1 MAMDEV
7 ISEMLNE
14 QIEVM
19 ADTGNAVKEGIYVTV
34 DPETRQM
41 TIPEEYS
48 ILGVE
53 SDEKTERV
61 WFQFPKV
68 VGDNIDLTTLQL
80 RVNYQN
86 ANNEADQYIVE
97 DVEAQGDNIV
107 FSWLLRRKVTKY
119 QGVVRFIVCA
129 VKVESDPGATVTNEW
144 NTTLAQAT
152 VLEGLEI
159 IDVQPEQDEMDVIA
173 QLMALVKSTSE
184 QAVSEVGDA
193 KQSAISSIQSQ
204 QSTSIA
210 AVQSQ
215 QSTSIAA
222 VQSQQSTSIAAVQS
236 ASNNAVD
243 AIEQAGDDTIASIP
257 STYTE
262 LYEMSEETNRIV
274 KQIKKQIEGGEA
286 SDDYVVGLEV
296 NYENATYT
304 RLMGAVGKTAGE
316 DFDDFLVFGG
326 RKRCNVDDSGN
337 IVAWYGDEDYAEDG
351 TNGQVM
357 VYQPKVY
364 YRVVPVKLQKIEDGE
379 GYRGLK
385 MQYYV
390 TDRPLIGFK
399 LHPAFCMGG
408 KESDYILLSAY
419 EGSLYDTSALLYVS
433 DDSQVAV
440 FTEDKLCS
448 LAGMKPISGKTQNLT
463 RANAEQLAANRGVGW
478 HIDFAQTV
486 ALEQLMELVE
496 MGTLDMQTAIGQGV
510 VSVPDTPNTDNNSI
524 GTGATSSLGNT
535 TGVASGT
542 SGQSSVSYRGRE
554 NIYGNIWKF
563 VNGINIYGD
572 GSNKGGIPYVSKNLN
587 FAESKN
593 TDNYEKVKY
602 YVTNTNGYIKYF
614 GYDEEKDY
622 LFFATDVISSSW
634 GSVSKDYTYVSSNL
648 NGYRV
653 APLGGNWTN
662 GSRAGLFA
670 WSLGDGVSHRHRN
683 VGCRLVFI
691 P

>member
-7 ISEMLNE
+7 ISEMLNK

-19 ADTGNAVKEGIYVTV
+19 ADTGNAVKEGIYITV

-53 SDEKTERV
+53 SDEKTERM

-68 VGDNIDLTTLQL
+68 VGDNIDLTTLQI

-86 ANNEADQYIVE
+86 ANNEADQYIID
-97 DVEAQGDNIV
+97 DVEADDEGNIT
-107 FSWLLRRKVTKY
+107 FSWLLSRKVTKY

-129 VKVESDPGATVTNEW
+129 VKVESSSDITIMNEW

-159 IDVQPEQDEMDVIA
+159 GDVQPEQNEMDVIA

-184 QAVSEVGDA
+184 QAVSDVGDA
-193 KQSAISSIQSQ
+193 KQSAILSI
-204 QSTSIA
+204 
-210 AVQSQ
+210 
-215 QSTSIAA
+215 
-222 VQSQQSTSIAAVQS
+222 QSQQSTSIAAVQS

-243 AIEQAGDDTIASIP
+243 AIEQAGDDAIASIP

-296 NYENATYT
+296 DYENATYI
-304 RLMGAVGKTAGE
+304 RLMGAAGKTAGE

-326 RKRCNVDDSGN
+326 RKRCNVDNSGN
-337 IVAWYGDEDYAEDG
+337 IVAWCGDEDYAEDG
-351 TNGQVM
+351 TNGHVM

-399 LHPAFCMGG
+399 LHPAFCMGN

-419 EGSLYDTSALLYVS
+419 EGSAFDVS
-433 DDSQVAV
+433 TGAYITDDEQVAN

-463 RANAEQLAANRGVGW
+463 RENAERLAVNRGVGW

-486 ALEQLMELVE
+486 ALDQLLELVE

-524 GTGATSSLGNT
+524 ETGATSSLGNT
-535 TGVASGT
+535 TGAASGT

-614 GYDEEKDY
+614 GYDEDNDY
-622 LFFATDVISSSW
+622 LFFATDVISSTG
-634 GSVSKDYTYVSSNL
+634 GSAPKDYMYVSDNL
-648 NGYRV
+648 SGYRV
-653 APLGGNWTN
+653 ARLGGYWDR
-662 GSRAGLFA
+662 GSDAGLFSWGLA
-670 WSLGDGVSHRHRN
+670 YGGSYHGRA

>member
-1 MAMDEV
+1 MAMQD
-7 ISEMLNE
+7 IINEMLNE

-19 ADTGNAVKEGIYVTV
+19 ADTGSAVKEGIYITV

-41 TIPEEYS
+41 TIPTEYS

-53 SDEKTERV
+53 SDEKTERL
-61 WFQFPKV
+61 WFKFPKV
-68 VGDNIDLTTLQL
+68 VGDSIDLTTLQL
-80 RVNYQN
+80 RVNYRN
-86 ANNEADQYIVE
+86 ANSETDQYVCTDVTEADDGE
-97 DVEAQGDNIV
+97 NII
-107 FSWLLRRKVTKY
+107 FSWQLSRKVTKY
-119 QGVVRFIVCA
+119 QGNVVFIVCA
-129 VKVESDPGATVTNEW
+129 VKVEDVVNGNIENEW
-144 NTTLAQAT
+144 NTTLAQAG
-152 VLEGLEI
+152 VLEGLE
-159 IDVQPEQDEMDVIA
+159 VALSDEEEEEVSDIVA
-173 QLMALVKSTSE
+173 QLIAMMN
-184 QAVSEVGDA
+184 
-193 KQSAISSIQSQ
+193 QSANQAIESISDMKD
-204 QSTSIA
+204 TAIA

-215 QSTSIAA
+215 QSTS
-222 VQSQQSTSIAAVQS
+222 VQVVQT
-236 ASNNAVD
+236 AGNNAVNT
-243 AIEQAGDDTIASIP
+243 IEQAGEDTLTSIP
-257 STYTE
+257 SEYTE

-286 SDDYVVGLEV
+286 SNDYVVGIEV
-296 NYENATYT
+296 DYENATYT
-304 RLMGAVGKTAGE
+304 RLMGALGKTAGE

-326 RKRCNVDDSGN
+326 RKRCNVDDDGN

-390 TDRPLIGFK
+390 SDRPLIGFK
-399 LHPAFCMGG
+399 LHPAFCMGN

-419 EGSLYDTSALLYVS
+419 EGNVFDVSTSSYIT
-433 DDSQVAV
+433 DDEQVV
-440 FTEDKLCS
+440 NFVEDKLCS
-448 LAGMKPISGKTQNLT
+448 LAGMKPVSGKTQNLT
-463 RANAEQLAANRGVGW
+463 RDNAEMLANNRGVGW

-486 ALEQLMELVE
+486 ALEQLLEIIE

-524 GTGATSSLGNT
+524 ATGATSSLGNT
-535 TGVASGT
+535 TGAASGT
-542 SGQSSVSYRGRE
+542 SGQSSVTYRGRE

-572 GSNKGGIPYVSKNLN
+572 GSNKGGIPYISKNLN

-602 YVTNTNGYIKYF
+602 NITNTNGYVKYF

-622 LFFATDVISSSW
+622 LFFATDVISSSSS
-634 GSVSKDYTYVSSNL
+634 SVPKDYAYVSANL

-653 APLGGNWTN
+653 AQLGGVWNN
-662 GSRAGLFA
+662 GASAGLFCWA
-670 WSLGDGVSHRHRN
+670 LNVGVSSRTRY
-683 VGCRLVFI
+683 VGCRLVFV

>member
-1 MAMDEV
+1 MAMQDV
-7 ISEMLNE
+7 INEMLNE
-14 QIEVM
+14 QIEAM
-19 ADTGNAVKEGIYVTV
+19 ADTGNAVKEGIYITV

-41 TIPEEYS
+41 TVPEEYS

-53 SDEKTERV
+53 SDEETERV
-61 WFQFPKV
+61 WFKFPKV
-68 VGDNIDLTTLQL
+68 VGDNIDLTKLQL

-86 ANNEADQYIVE
+86 ANNETDQYICTDVTEE
-97 DVEAQGDNIV
+97 DEGNIT
-107 FSWLLRRKVTKY
+107 FSWLLSRKVTRY

-129 VKVESDPGATVTNEW
+129 VKVESGADATITNEW

-159 IDVQPEQDEMDVIA
+159 EDAKPEQSEMDVIA
-173 QLMALVKSTSE
+173 QLMALVTSTSE
-184 QAVSEVGDA
+184 QAVSDVEDA
-193 KQSAISSIQSQ
+193 KQDAITAI
-204 QSTSIA
+204 
-210 AVQSQ
+210 
-215 QSTSIAA
+215 
-222 VQSQQSTSIAAVQS
+222 QSQQSTSIAAVQS

-257 STYTE
+257 GTYTE

-296 NYENATYT
+296 DYENATYT

-326 RKRCNVDDSGN
+326 RKRCNVDDNGN

-379 GYRGLK
+379 GYRGIK

-419 EGSLYDTSALLYVS
+419 EGSLYDTSALSYIS

-463 RANAEQLAANRGVGW
+463 RANAESLANNRGVGW

-486 ALEQLMELVE
+486 ALEQLLELIE
-496 MGTLDMQTAIGQGV
+496 MGMLDMQTAIGRGV
-510 VSVPDTPNTDNNSI
+510 VNVPDTPNTDNNSMA
-524 GTGATSSLGNT
+524 TGATSSLGNA
-535 TGVASGT
+535 TGAVSGT

-563 VNGINIYGD
+563 VNGVNIYGN
-572 GSNKGGIPYVSKNLN
+572 GANKGGIPYISKD
-587 FAESKN
+587 FDFEESKN
-593 TDNYEKVKY
+593 TENYEKVKY
-602 YVTNTNGYIKYF
+602 YLANTSGYAKYF
-614 GYDEEKDY
+614 GYDEDNDY
-622 LFFATDVISSSW
+622 LFFTTDVVSSS
-634 GSVSKDYTYVSSNL
+634 STSASKDYTYVSANL
-648 NGYRV
+648 SGYRL
-653 APLGGNWTN
+653 ALLGGYWSHGTY
-662 GSRAGLFA
+662 AGLFYWA
-670 WSLGDGVSHRHRN
+670 LTYGVSNHYRYI
-683 VGCRLVFI
+683 GCSLVFV

>member
-14 QIEVM
+14 QIEAM
-19 ADTGNAVKEGIYVTV
+19 ADTGNAVNGGIYITV

-41 TIPEEYS
+41 TIPEEYGV
-48 ILGVE
+48 LGVE
-53 SDEKTERV
+53 SDEKTERL

-68 VGDNIDLTTLQL
+68 VGDNVDLSALQL
-80 RVNYQN
+80 RVNYRN
-86 ANNEADQYIVE
+86 ANSETDQYVCTDVTEADDE
-97 DVEAQGDNIV
+97 ENII
-107 FSWLLRRKVTKY
+107 FSWQLSRKVTKY
-119 QGVVRFIVCA
+119 QGNVVFIVCA
-129 VKVESDPGATVTNEW
+129 VKVDDVVNGDIENEW
-144 NTTLAQAT
+144 NTTLAQAS
-152 VLEGLEI
+152 VLEGLE
-159 IDVQPEQDEMDVIA
+159 VALSDEEEEEVSDIVA
-173 QLMALVKSTSE
+173 QLIAMMNQSVN
-184 QAVSEVGDA
+184 QAIESLSDMKDTA
-193 KQSAISSIQSQ
+193 
-204 QSTSIA
+204 IA

-215 QSTSIAA
+215 QSTS
-222 VQSQQSTSIAAVQS
+222 VQVVQT
-236 ASNNAVD
+236 AGNNAVNT
-243 AIEQAGDDTIASIP
+243 IEQAGEDTLASIP
-257 STYTE
+257 SEYTE

-286 SDDYVVGLEV
+286 SDEYVVGVEV
-296 NYENATYT
+296 DYESLTYT
-304 RLMGAVGKTAGE
+304 RLMGAVGKTEGE

-337 IVAWYGDEDYAEDG
+337 IVAWYGDEEYAEDG

-390 TDRPLIGFK
+390 SDRPLIGFK
-399 LHPAFCMGG
+399 LHPAFCMGN

-419 EGSLYDTSALLYVS
+419 EGSVFDSSASTYIA
-433 DDSQVAV
+433 DDEQVV
-440 FTEDKLCS
+440 NFVEDKLCS
-448 LAGMKPISGKTQNLT
+448 LADMKPVSGKTQNLN
-463 RANAEQLAANRGVGW
+463 RDNAEMLAKNRGVGW

-486 ALEQLMELVE
+486 ALEQLLEIIE
-496 MGTLDMQTAIGQGV
+496 MGMLDMQTAIGQGV
-510 VSVPDTPNTDNNSI
+510 VSVPDTPNTDNNSVA
-524 GTGATSSLGNT
+524 TGATSSLGNA
-535 TGVASGT
+535 TGAASGT
-542 SGQSSVSYRGRE
+542 SGQSSVTYRGRE

-572 GSNKGGIPYVSKNLN
+572 GSNKGGIPYISKNLN

-602 YVTNTNGYIKYF
+602 NITNPNGYVKYF

-622 LFFATDVISSSW
+622 LFFATDAVSSS
-634 GSVSKDYTYVSSNL
+634 GDTSTKDYTYVSANL

-653 APLGGNWTN
+653 ARLGGDWKYGTV
-662 GSRAGLFA
+662 AGLFY
-670 WSLGDGVSHRHRN
+670 WDLSSVVSNRDRAL
-683 VGCRLVFI
+683 GCRLVFI

>member
-1 MAMDEV
+1 MAMQDI

-14 QIEVM
+14 QIEIM
-19 ADTGNAVKEGIYVTV
+19 AGTGNAVKEGIYITV

-41 TIPEEYS
+41 TIPTEYS

-53 SDEKTERV
+53 SDEKTERL
-61 WFQFPKV
+61 WFKFPKV
-68 VGDNIDLTTLQL
+68 VGDSIDLTTLQL
-80 RVNYQN
+80 RVNYRN
-86 ANNEADQYIVE
+86 ANSETDQYVCTDVTEADDGE
-97 DVEAQGDNIV
+97 NII
-107 FSWLLRRKVTKY
+107 FSWQLSRKVTKY
-119 QGVVRFIVCA
+119 QGNVVFIVCA
-129 VKVESDPGATVTNEW
+129 VKVDDVVNGAIENEW

-152 VLEGLEI
+152 VLEGLEV
-159 IDVQPEQDEMDVIA
+159 DTPEPTEEQQDVIA

-184 QAVSEVGDA
+184 QAVSDVGDA

-210 AVQSQ
+210 AVQS
-215 QSTSIAA
+215 
-222 VQSQQSTSIAAVQS
+222 
-236 ASNNAVD
+236 ASNNSVD

-257 STYTE
+257 GTYTE

-286 SDDYVVGLEV
+286 SDEYVVGIEV
-296 NYENATYT
+296 DYENATYT
-304 RLMGAVGKTAGE
+304 RLMGALGKTVGE
-316 DFDDFLVFGG
+316 DFDSFLVFGG

-390 TDRPLIGFK
+390 SDRPLIGFK
-399 LHPAFCMGG
+399 LHPAFCMGN

-419 EGSLYDTSALLYVS
+419 EGNVFDVSTSSYIT
-433 DDSQVAV
+433 DDEQVVNFA
-440 FTEDKLCS
+440 EDKLCS
-448 LAGMKPISGKTQNLT
+448 LAGMKPVSGKTQNLT
-463 RANAEQLAANRGVGW
+463 RANAEMLANNRGVGW

-486 ALEQLMELVE
+486 ALEQLLEIIE
-496 MGTLDMQTAIGQGV
+496 MGMLDMQTAIGQGV

-524 GTGATSSLGNT
+524 ATGATSSLGNT
-535 TGVASGT
+535 TGAASGT
-542 SGQSSVSYRGRE
+542 SGQSSVTYRGRE
-554 NIYGNIWKF
+554 NVYGNIWKF
-563 VNGINIYGD
+563 VNGINIYGE
-572 GSNKGGIPYVSKNLN
+572 GTNKGGILYISKSLN

-602 YVTNTNGYIKYF
+602 NITNTNGYVKYF

-622 LFFATDVISSSW
+622 LFFATDAISSL
-634 GSVSKDYTYVSSNL
+634 GSSTPKDHAYVSANL

-653 APLGGNWTN
+653 ALLGGCWYS
-662 GSRAGLFA
+662 GAHAGLFY
-670 WSLGDGVSHRHRN
+670 WYLGNGVSYRSR
-683 VGCRLVFI
+683 VIGCRLVFI
-691 P
+691 L

>member
-1 MAMDEV
+1 MAMQD
-7 ISEMLNE
+7 IINEMLNE
-14 QIEVM
+14 QIEAM
-19 ADTGNAVKEGIYVTV
+19 ADTGNAVKEGIYITV

-41 TIPEEYS
+41 AVPEEYS

-53 SDEKTERV
+53 SDEKTERL
-61 WFQFPKV
+61 WFKFPKV

-86 ANNEADQYIVE
+86 ANNETDQYIID
-97 DVEAQGDNIV
+97 DVKTDDEGNIT
-107 FSWLLRRKVTKY
+107 FSWLLSRKVTKY

-129 VKVESDPGATVTNEW
+129 VKVDDVVNGDIENEW
-144 NTTLAQAT
+144 NTTLAQAS
-152 VLEGLEI
+152 VLEGLEVALSGEEEEEVSDI
-159 IDVQPEQDEMDVIA
+159 VA
-173 QLMALVKSTSE
+173 QLIAMMN
-184 QAVSEVGDA
+184 
-193 KQSAISSIQSQ
+193 QSASQAIESISDLRD
-204 QSTSIA
+204 TAIA

-215 QSTSIAA
+215 QSTS
-222 VQSQQSTSIAAVQS
+222 VQVVQT
-236 ASNNAVD
+236 AGNNAVNT
-243 AIEQAGDDTIASIP
+243 IEQAGEDTLASIP
-257 STYTE
+257 SEYTE

-296 NYENATYT
+296 DYESLTYT

-316 DFDDFLVFGG
+316 DFDSFLVFGG

-364 YRVVPVKLQKIEDGE
+364 YRVTPVKLQKIEDGE

-390 TDRPLIGFK
+390 SDRPLIGFK
-399 LHPAFCMGG
+399 LHPAFCMGN

-419 EGSLYDTSALLYVS
+419 EGNVFDVS
-433 DDSQVAV
+433 TGSYITDDEQVVNFA
-440 FTEDKLCS
+440 EDKLCS
-448 LAGMKPISGKTQNLT
+448 LAGMKPVSGKTQNLT
-463 RANAEQLAANRGVGW
+463 RANAEMLAKNRGVGW

-486 ALEQLMELVE
+486 ALEQLLEIIE
-496 MGTLDMQTAIGQGV
+496 MGMLDMQTAIGQGV
-510 VSVPDTPNTDNNSI
+510 VSVPDTPITDNNSI
-524 GTGATSSLGNT
+524 ATGATSGLGNA
-535 TGVASGT
+535 TGAVSGT
-542 SGQSSVSYRGRE
+542 SGQSFVTYRGRE

-572 GSNKGGIPYVSKNLN
+572 GSNKGGIPYISKNLN

-602 YVTNTNGYIKYF
+602 NIANQNGYVKYF

-622 LFFATDVISSSW
+622 LFFATDVISLSGNSSP
-634 GSVSKDYTYVSSNL
+634 KDYMYIIANL

-653 APLGGNWTN
+653 ALLGGSWHY
-662 GSRAGLFA
+662 GAYAGLFC
-670 WSLGDGVSHRHRN
+670 WLLSFSVSNRARAL
-683 VGCRLVFI
+683 GCRLVFI

>member
-1 MAMDEV
+1 MAMQDI

-19 ADTGNAVKEGIYVTV
+19 ADTGNAVKEGIYITV

-41 TIPEEYS
+41 TVPEEYS

-53 SDEKTERV
+53 SDEKTERL
-61 WFQFPKV
+61 WFKFPKV
-68 VGDNIDLTTLQL
+68 VGDNTDLTTLQL

-86 ANNEADQYIVE
+86 ANNETDQYIIDDIE
-97 DVEAQGDNIV
+97 TDEEGNIT
-107 FSWLLRRKVTKY
+107 FSWLLSRKVTKY

-129 VKVESDPGATVTNEW
+129 VKVTSGSDATITNEW
-144 NTTLAQAT
+144 NTTLAQAA

-159 IDVQPEQDEMDVIA
+159 GDVQPEQSEMDVIA
-173 QLMALVKSTSE
+173 QLMALVTSTSE
-184 QAVSEVGDA
+184 QAVSDVEDA
-193 KQSAISSIQSQ
+193 EQSAITAI
-204 QSTSIA
+204 
-210 AVQSQ
+210 
-215 QSTSIAA
+215 
-222 VQSQQSTSIAAVQS
+222 QSQQSTSIAAVQS
-236 ASNNAVD
+236 ASSNAID
-243 AIEQAGDDTIASIP
+243 AIEQAGEDTLDSIP

-286 SDDYVVGLEV
+286 SDEYVVGIEV
-296 NYENATYT
+296 DYENATYT
-304 RLMGAVGKTAGE
+304 RLMGALGKTAGE
-316 DFDDFLVFGG
+316 DFDSFLVFGG
-326 RKRCNVDDSGN
+326 RKRCNVDDNGN

-390 TDRPLIGFK
+390 SDRPLIGFK
-399 LHPAFCMGG
+399 LHPAFCMGN

-419 EGSLYDTSALLYVS
+419 EGSLYDTSALLYIS

-463 RANAEQLAANRGVGW
+463 RANAEQLAVNRGVGW

-486 ALEQLMELVE
+486 ALEQLLELVE

-510 VSVPDTPNTDNNSI
+510 VSAPDTPNTDNNSI
-524 GTGATSSLGNT
+524 ATGATSSLENA
-535 TGVASGT
+535 TGAASGT
-542 SGQSSVSYRGRE
+542 SGQSSISYRGRE
-554 NIYGNIWKF
+554 NVYGNIWKF

-622 LFFATDVISSSW
+622 LFFATDMISSS
-634 GSVSKDYTYVSSNL
+634 GDSAPKDYVYVSPNL

-653 APLGGNWTN
+653 ALLGGRWDD
-662 GSRAGLFA
+662 GAVAGLFY
-670 WSLGDGVSHRHRN
+670 WSLGDGVSYRTRGI
-683 VGCRLVFI
+683 GCRLVFI

>member
-19 ADTGNAVKEGIYVTV
+19 ADTGNAVNEGVYITV
-34 DPETRQM
+34 DPETRQI

-53 SDEKTERV
+53 SDEKTERL

-86 ANNEADQYIVE
+86 ANNEADQYIID
-97 DVEAQGDNIV
+97 DVEADDEGNIT
-107 FSWLLRRKVTKY
+107 FSWLLSRKVTKY
-119 QGVVRFIVCA
+119 KGVVRFIVCA
-129 VKVESDPGATVTNEW
+129 VKVESGPGVTITNEW

-152 VLEGLEI
+152 VLEGMEI
-159 IDVQPEQDEMDVIA
+159 GVVQPEQSEMDVIA
-173 QLMALVKSTSE
+173 QLMELVKSTSE
-184 QAVSEVGDA
+184 QAVSDVGDA
-193 KQSAISSIQSQ
+193 KQSAISSI
-204 QSTSIA
+204 
-210 AVQSQ
+210 
-215 QSTSIAA
+215 
-222 VQSQQSTSIAAVQS
+222 QSQQSTSIAAVQS

-257 STYTE
+257 SAYTE

-296 NYENATYT
+296 DYENATYI

-337 IVAWYGDEDYAEDG
+337 IVAWCGDEDYAEDG

-399 LHPAFCMGG
+399 LHPAFCMGN

-419 EGSLYDTSALLYVS
+419 EGSLYDTSALSYIS

-440 FTEDKLCS
+440 FTEDRLCS

-463 RANAEQLAANRGVGW
+463 RENAERLAVNRGVGW

-486 ALEQLMELVE
+486 ALEQLLELVE
-496 MGTLDMQTAIGQGV
+496 MGTLDMQTSIGQGV

-524 GTGATSSLGNT
+524 ATGATSSLGNT

-572 GSNKGGIPYVSKNLN
+572 GSNKGGVPYISKDFN
-587 FAESKN
+587 FEESKN
-593 TDNYEKVKY
+593 NGNYEKVKY
-602 YVTNTNGYIKYF
+602 YITNVSGYVRYF
-614 GYDEEKDY
+614 GYDENNDY
-622 LFFATDVISSSW
+622 LFFATDAISSS
-634 GSVSKDYTYVSSNL
+634 GQSAPKDYVYISGDL

-653 APLGGNWTN
+653 ARLGGRWSIGTY
-662 GSRAGLFA
+662 AGLFS
-670 WSLGDGVSHRHRN
+670 WDLYYGVSYRSRN

>member
-14 QIEVM
+14 QIEAM
-19 ADTGNAVKEGIYVTV
+19 ADTGNAVKEGIYITV

-53 SDEKTERV
+53 SDEKTERL
-61 WFQFPKV
+61 WFKFPKV
-68 VGDNIDLTTLQL
+68 VGDNADLTALQL
-80 RVNYQN
+80 RVNSQN
-86 ANNEADQYIVE
+86 ANNEADQYIID
-97 DVEAQGDNIV
+97 DVEADDEGNIT
-107 FSWLLRRKVTKY
+107 FSWLLSRKVTKY
-119 QGVVRFIVCA
+119 QGVVRFIICA
-129 VKVESDPGATVTNEW
+129 VKVESGSDATVTNEW

-152 VLEGLEI
+152 VLEGLEV
-159 IDVQPEQDEMDVIA
+159 DTPEPTEEQQDVIA
-173 QLMALVKSTSE
+173 QLMELVTSTSE
-184 QAVSEVGDA
+184 QAVSDVGEAKRDA
-193 KQSAISSIQSQ
+193 ITAI
-204 QSTSIA
+204 
-210 AVQSQ
+210 
-215 QSTSIAA
+215 
-222 VQSQQSTSIAAVQS
+222 QSQQSTSIAAVQS

-296 NYENATYT
+296 DYENATYT

-337 IVAWYGDEDYAEDG
+337 IVAWCGDEDYAEDG

-419 EGSLYDTSALLYVS
+419 EGSLYDTSATSYIS

-448 LAGMKPISGKTQNLT
+448 LVGMKPISGKTQNLK
-463 RANAEQLAANRGVGW
+463 RENAERLAVNRGVGW

-486 ALEQLMELVE
+486 ALEQLLELVE
-496 MGTLDMQTAIGQGV
+496 MGTLDMQTSIGLGV
-510 VSVPDTPNTDNNSI
+510 VSVPDTSSTDNNSVA
-524 GTGATSSLGNT
+524 TGATSSLGNT

-572 GSNKGGIPYVSKNLN
+572 GSNKGGVPYISKDFN
-587 FAESKN
+587 FEESKN
-593 TDNYEKVKY
+593 NGNYEKVKY
-602 YVTNTNGYIKYF
+602 YITNVNGYVRYF
-614 GYDEEKDY
+614 GYDENNDY
-622 LFFATDVISSSW
+622 LFFATDAISSS
-634 GSVSKDYTYVSSNL
+634 GQSAPKDYVYVSGDL

-653 APLGGNWTN
+653 ARLGGDW
-662 GSRAGLFA
+662 GSGATAGLFC
-670 WSLGDGVSHRHRN
+670 WYLSSSVSARSRFF
-683 VGCRLVFI
+683 GCRLVFI

>member
-14 QIEVM
+14 QIEIM

-53 SDEKTERV
+53 SDEKTERL

-129 VKVESDPGATVTNEW
+129 VKVESVSDVTITNEW

-159 IDVQPEQDEMDVIA
+159 GDVQPEQSEMDVIA

-184 QAVSEVGDA
+184 QAVSDVGDA
-193 KQSAISSIQSQ
+193 KQSAISSI
-204 QSTSIA
+204 
-210 AVQSQ
+210 
-215 QSTSIAA
+215 
-222 VQSQQSTSIAAVQS
+222 QSQQSTSIAAVQS

-296 NYENATYT
+296 DYENATYT

-326 RKRCNVDDSGN
+326 RKRCNVDSSGN

-364 YRVVPVKLQKIEDGE
+364 YRVVPMKLQKIEDGE

-385 MQYYV
+385 IQYYV
-390 TDRPLIGFK
+390 SDRPLIGFK
-399 LHPAFCMGG
+399 LHPAFCMGN

-419 EGSLYDTSALLYVS
+419 EGSVFDVS
-433 DDSQVAV
+433 TGEYITDDEQVAN
-440 FTEDKLCS
+440 FTEDRLCS
-448 LAGMKPISGKTQNLT
+448 LAGMKPTSGKTQNLT
-463 RANAEQLAANRGVGW
+463 RENAERLAVNRGVGW
-478 HIDFAQTV
+478 HIDFAQAV
-486 ALEQLMELVE
+486 ALEQLLELVE

-510 VSVPDTPNTDNNSI
+510 VSIPDTPNTDNNSI
-524 GTGATSSLGNT
+524 VTGATSSLGNT

-542 SGQSSVSYRGRE
+542 SGKSSVSYRGRE
-554 NIYGNIWKF
+554 NVYGNIWKF
-563 VNGINIYGD
+563 VNGINMYGD

-622 LFFATDVISSSW
+622 LFFVTDVISSTT
-634 GSVSKDYTYVSSNL
+634 GSVPKDYIYITANL
-648 NGYRV
+648 SGYRV
-653 APLGGNWTN
+653 SLLGGYWTN
-662 GSRAGLFA
+662 GANAGLFC
-670 WSLGDGVSHRHRN
+670 WNLSVGVSYRARHI
-683 VGCRLVFI
+683 GCRLVFI

>member
-1 MAMDEV
+1 MAMQDI

-19 ADTGNAVKEGIYVTV
+19 ADTGNAVKEGIYITV

-41 TIPEEYS
+41 TVPEEYS

-86 ANNEADQYIVE
+86 ANNETDQYIID
-97 DVEAQGDNIV
+97 DVEADEDGNIT
-107 FSWLLRRKVTKY
+107 FSWLLSRKVTKY

-129 VKVESDPGATVTNEW
+129 VKVESGSDATITNEW

-159 IDVQPEQDEMDVIA
+159 GDIQPEQSEMDVIA
-173 QLMALVKSTSE
+173 QLMALVTSTSE
-184 QAVSEVGDA
+184 QAVSDVGDA
-193 KQSAISSIQSQ
+193 RQDAITAIQ
-204 QSTSIA
+204 T
-210 AVQSQ
+210 
-215 QSTSIAA
+215 
-222 VQSQQSTSIAAVQS
+222 QQSTSIAAVQS

-243 AIEQAGDDTIASIP
+243 AIEQAGEDTLASIP
-257 STYTE
+257 SEYTE

-286 SDDYVVGLEV
+286 SDEYVVGIEV
-296 NYENATYT
+296 DYENATYT
-304 RLMGAVGKTAGE
+304 RLMGALGKTAGE

-326 RKRCNVDDSGN
+326 RKRCNVDSSGN

-390 TDRPLIGFK
+390 SDRPLIGFK

-419 EGSLYDTSALLYVS
+419 EGSLYDTSALSYIS

-448 LAGMKPISGKTQNLT
+448 LAGMKPISGKTQKLT
-463 RANAEQLAANRGVGW
+463 RENAERLAVNRGVGW

-486 ALEQLMELVE
+486 ALEQLLELVE
-496 MGTLDMQTAIGQGV
+496 MGTLDMQTAIGQGA
-510 VSVPDTPNTDNNSI
+510 VSIPDTPNTDNNSI
-524 GTGATSSLGNT
+524 ATGATSSLGNT

-542 SGQSSVSYRGRE
+542 SEQSSVSYRGRE
-554 NIYGNIWKF
+554 NVYGNIWKF
-563 VNGINIYGD
+563 VNGINMYGD
-572 GSNKGGIPYVSKNLN
+572 GSNKGGVPYVSKNLN

-593 TDNYEKVKY
+593 TDNYERVKY

-622 LFFATDVISSSW
+622 LFFATDVISSSG
-634 GSVSKDYTYVSSNL
+634 GSTPKDYAYVTVNL
-648 NGYRV
+648 NGYR
-653 APLGGNWTN
+653 ATQLGGVWDNV
-662 GSRAGLFA
+662 SSAGLFC
-670 WSLGDGVSHRHRN
+670 WSLNNGVSSSSRYI
-683 VGCRLVFI
+683 GCRLVFI